1 MRSCATRVENLY
13 GPTQT
18 GFVANLSS
26 PAFSAVGDMTMP
38 DRSASTAVS
47 GTNGVLSRIVTV
59 DVSATSTPA
68 TLVSSLRRA
77 EPGRVM
83 CRSRLVFTAGAA
95 QGGPAADF
103 HPGPPLSGA

>member
-77 EPGRVM
+77 EAGRGM
-83 CRSRLVFTAGAA
+83 CRSRVGFTAAA
-95 QGGPAADF
+95 CQGGPSAGFD
-103 HPGPPLSGA
+103 PGCNLHG

>member
-77 EPGRVM
+77 GPVRVIGR
-83 CRSRLVFTAGAA
+83 SGLGF
-95 QGGPAADF
+95 PAAASKGVPAGD
-103 HPGPPLSGA
+103 LSPVRTVMWG